1 MKKCCCLTI
10 SLVSEIVVG
19 CHTREQLM
27 FGTMWSAH
35 FMIDVGGTVGN
46 PVTEW
51 WWYVIC
57 ILGILLMLRSF
68 KTCYIMLLNLLSLK
82 VLLNSSLSGQQK
94 ETQPS
99 PWSTHISLKEG
110 TTTCVQWMLYKVEG
124 SQLISRIR
132 NAIPNQDC
140 YLFASENGLY
150 EFDRNADLASLFPLQ
165 DIKIK
170 WLCTVAHGCHNYRK
184 AKRLRNL
191 LSKPWNSGKETMT
204 CSYPMA
210 GRCFNAWMPHSFST
224 VPTLGTW
231 TSLEILRKKKQH
243 SGTLSIPN
251 LP

>member
-1 MKKCCCLTI
+1 MVNKKKH
-10 SLVSEIVVG
+10 SHAVE
-19 CHTREQLM
+19 
-27 FGTMWSAH
+27 AH
-35 FMIDVGGTVGN
+35 IF
-46 PVTEW
+46 P
-51 WWYVIC
+51 
-57 ILGILLMLRSF
+57 
-68 KTCYIMLLNLLSLK
+68 LK
-82 VLLNSSLSGQQK
+82 K
-94 ETQPS
+94 
-99 PWSTHISLKEG
+99 G

-124 SQLISRIR
+124 SQLISRIS
-132 NAIPNQDC
+132 NAIPTQDC

-210 GRCFNAWMPHSFST
+210 GRCFNAWMSHSFSM

-231 TSLEILRKKKQH
+231 TSLEILRKKKNIAAHCLYQIFH
-243 SGTLSIPN
+243 SRIPAWIFPQLRAN
-251 LP
+251 KHLESLERHRLN